1 MQTFLLS
8 SLRPVIWENP
18 LYVRDWVPAV
28 LNAALSSDTQFLA
41 SQLVM
46 DYSLLVGIDDNS
58 NQLIVG
64 VIGNDAGG
72 ERFPRARTMVL
83 SYVTKPPR
91 LRLKSQTARSNS
103 SGRMKEYALL
113 ITATSTMSLQG
124 KCRVMHQRTLMN
136 LRNLSQMES

>member
-64 VIGNDAGG
+64 VIGKA
-72 ERFPRARTMVL
+72 PT
-83 SYVTKPPR
+83 PPYPHP
-91 LRLKSQTARSNS
+91 SAPDPD
-103 SGRMKEYALL
+103 G
-113 ITATSTMSLQG
+113 
-124 KCRVMHQRTLMN
+124 TLN
-136 LRNLSQMES
+136 TR